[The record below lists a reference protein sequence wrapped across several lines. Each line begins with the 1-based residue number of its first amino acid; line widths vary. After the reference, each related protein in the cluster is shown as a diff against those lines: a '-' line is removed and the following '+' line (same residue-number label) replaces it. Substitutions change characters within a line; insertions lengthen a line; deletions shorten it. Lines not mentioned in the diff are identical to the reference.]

1 VSGAPT
7 LIQVGT
13 VFDASAVDPLSYW
26 MGTVMVSGQG
36 HAALGFT
43 AASPTVQ
50 PAAATVGRLASDA
63 LGTTQGP
70 PVVYHAGEADYVDT
84 SSGPPA
90 RWGNYSMTTLDP
102 CDDMTMWTTQE
113 FSATPG
119 LFSLNWGARV
129 VRLLAPPP
137 ATPVSAVP
145 STVAIGLP
153 SVSVTVTGSTAGS
166 AAFHDTPATG
176 MSACRTRIA
185 GLVGNGVTVNG
196 ITLVNANT
204 VTLDLNTHMAT
215 PGPAAVTITNPDGQS
230 AMGSLLTFA
239 ATVVTGTKTVSGVL
253 ASGGAITYIV
263 TLTNSGLTQGDN
275 PGDELSDVLP
285 SSLTLVSASATS
297 GSAVADL
304 GANTVHWNGSIP
316 ASGSVTI
323 TIQATVNATTP
334 IDTMISNQ
342 GTINYDS
349 EGNGTNETTTL
360 TDDPG
365 APGSANPTAFVV
377 GAAYYTVSPCRVLDT
392 RNPAGSYGGPA
403 LVPGADRTF
412 TVGGQCGVPAGSPLP
427 LVSSINYAAG
437 QTRSNNAVV
446 PLNALGEIA
455 ARCTQA
461 SGAAHFILDVNG
473 YFQ

>member
-1 VSGAPT
+1 
-7 LIQVGT
+7 
-13 VFDASAVDPLSYW
+13 
-26 MGTVMVSGQG
+26 
-36 HAALGFT
+36 
-43 AASPTVQ
+43 
-50 PAAATVGRLASDA
+50 
-63 LGTTQGP
+63 
-70 PVVYHAGEADYVDT
+70 
-84 SSGPPA
+84 
-90 RWGNYSMTTLDP
+90 
-102 CDDMTMWTTQE
+102 
-113 FSATPG
+113 
-119 LFSLNWGARV
+119 
-129 VRLLAPPP
+129 
-137 ATPVSAVP
+137 
-145 STVAIGLP
+145 
-153 SVSVTVTGSTAGS
+153 
-166 AAFHDTPATG
+166 

-196 ITLVNANT
+196 ITLVDANT
-204 VTLDLNTHMAT
+204 VTLDLNTQLAT
-215 PGPAAVTITNPDGQS
+215 PGPAVVTITNPDGQS

-412 TVGGQCGVPAGSPLP
+412 TVGGQCGVPATAKAVSVNLAVTEPTATGNLRLYPAGSPLP